1 MANDKN
7 GFALTVTLPA
17 AELGALRRR
26 VSYLEATLV
35 QVLRGRRG
43 IKEWFSAAELEGLRL
58 PGLPLGK
65 GAITRQARAAGWA
78 TRPGNRNEYHF
89 STLPRRA
96 FESLIDRVIAPQ
108 AVTSGGNQVP
118 AFAPP
123 PPLPAPVADDEAAP
137 PWLLPLMRVVRT
149 EAPATVNE
157 AMDLL
162 PRYLPKG
169 VCIPTLEEATAALR
183 RLGMVS

>member
-1 MANDKN
+1 MTIDKD

-26 VSYLEATLV
+26 AIYLEATLV
-35 QVLRGRRG
+35 QVLRGQRG
-43 IKEWFSAAELEGLRL
+43 IKEWFTAAELAELRL
-58 PGLPLGK
+58 PGLALGK
-65 GAITRQARAAGWA
+65 GAITRQARGAGWA
-78 TRPGNRNEYHF
+78 IRPGNINEYHF

-108 AVTSGGNQVP
+108 AASNSGNQVP

-123 PPLPAPVADDEAAP
+123 PPLPDSVAADDTAP
-137 PWLLPLMRVVRT
+137 PWLLPLMRMIRAET
-149 EAPATVNE
+149 PATVNE

-162 PRYLPKG
+162 PRYLPRG
-169 VCIPTLEEATAALR
+169 IAAPSMEEATAALR